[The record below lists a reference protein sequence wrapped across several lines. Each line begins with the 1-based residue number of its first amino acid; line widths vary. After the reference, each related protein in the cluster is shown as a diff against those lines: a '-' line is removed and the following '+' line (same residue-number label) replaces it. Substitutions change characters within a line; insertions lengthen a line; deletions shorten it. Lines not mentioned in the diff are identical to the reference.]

1 MDSLVRQRA
10 LPAATGISA
19 SAALRLLLAAIGI
32 GLPLFFALLAP
43 QPPLWQ
49 DQPSA
54 HPVLDPSA
62 PTMGWSGIVLAVGFA
77 LFLCLPYHPYGLAL
91 RLLDRQRVSR
101 RLLLG
106 LTLLLAA
113 LGCLVYPHFGS
124 DVFDYAAYERLWV
137 VYGENPLFGIVA
149 NHAADW
155 INPFVNVADRTPAYG
170 PLWALLTWPIVRL
183 ASESALGLV
192 VGYKMLAVSAYALC
206 CWLIWSSVEPARR
219 QRALVL
225 FAWSP
230 LVIFE
235 VLGTLHNDVMVAVG
249 LLAVVFLLGR
259 QKTTPAWLAGVAG
272 GLFKATAFAALPVLA
287 LMSLRRAGWRG
298 LVPVMVGGALVV
310 VLAYLPFWN
319 GLETLSPVWHQTA
332 GLGWSPATALT
343 VAIAPLS
350 GDAAGLIARVVLAVA
365 WAAIVCLLLLRRR
378 AEQPSELAASTGWLL
393 IATLLL
399 LTAAIYGHYFVPVV
413 AMAAVSGE
421 RSLERAARWLSI
433 GGLAAH
439 GVGAIGWS
447 LNPLWIGTLGYQVF
461 GAAVL
466 LGPAVLAALF
476 SLWQLRS
483 GAMSPAV
490 VSTSD
495 SRCSEA
501 SS

>member
-1 MDSLVRQRA
+1 MDSLVRERA
-10 LPAATGISA
+10 LAATGISA
-19 SAALRLLLAAIGI
+19 SSSAAPRLALAAFGI
-32 GLPLFFALLAP
+32 GLPLFLALVAP
-43 QPPLWQ
+43 QPPLWL

-62 PTMGWSGIVLAVGFA
+62 PTLGWGGVVLAVGFV

-91 RLLDRQRVSR
+91 RLLSRQRVSR
-101 RLLLG
+101 RVLLG

-113 LGCLVYPHFGS
+113 LGGLVYPHFGS

-155 INPFVNVADRTPAYG
+155 INAFVNVADRTPAYG

-192 VGYKMLAVSAYALC
+192 VGYKILAVSAYALC

-249 LLAVVFLLGR
+249 LLGVVFLLGR
-259 QKTTPAWLAGVAG
+259 RQTKAAWLAAVAG
-272 GLFKATAFAALPVLA
+272 GLFKATAFAAAPVLA
-287 LMSLRRAGWRG
+287 LATLRRAGWRG
-298 LVPVMVGGALVV
+298 LVPLAVGGALVLV
-310 VLAYLPFWN
+310 VGYVPFWN
-319 GLETLSPVWHQTA
+319 GLETLSPLWHQTA
-332 GLGWSPATALT
+332 GLGWSPTTALT
-343 VAIAPLS
+343 FAITPLG
-350 GDAAGLIARVVLAVA
+350 GDAAGPIVRVVLALT
-365 WAAIVCLLLLRRR
+365 WAAVVGLLLLRRR
-378 AEQPSELAASTGWLL
+378 AEQPSQVAASAGWLL

-399 LTAAIYGHYFVPVV
+399 LTASIYGHYFVPVV

-421 RSLERAARWLSI
+421 LSLERAARWLSI

-439 GVGAIGWS
+439 AVGAIGWS
-447 LNPLWIGTLGYQVF
+447 LYPLWIGTLGYQIF
-461 GAAVL
+461 GATVL
-466 LGPAVLAALF
+466 LGPAVLAALV
-476 SLWQLRS
+476 SLTQTRRRTSLP
-483 GAMSPAV
+483 AMAAL
-490 VSTSD
+490 D
-495 SRCSEA
+495 
-501 SS
+501 